1 MFGDLCTASF
11 SFVHYLAGLNDPTLL
26 RLDVDTKLSDQ
37 LKVIQFWIALIVA
50 LGDIY
55 ETLPEKYHCM
65 FCGQVFLSFSLLF
78 SL

>member
-1 MFGDLCTASF
+1 MFGDLCTAVF
-11 SFVHYLAGLNDPTLL
+11 SFVPYLAGLNDPTLL

-37 LKVIQFWIALIVA
+37 LKVIQFWISLMVA

-55 ETLPEKYHCM
+55 ETLPETCHCM